1 MLLSLCPDGGGEN
14 GLAAYYVPFTQIQ
27 VILDREQEI
36 ARQQLAAGHKDR
48 ALVALR
54 RRKYQGGLL
63 VKTDGQLENLEQ
75 LVRAPIINF
84 QIPPLPP
91 RLRTLLTHGCV
102 GLDNRVLSHR
112 GLRAT
117 RPQTGQRSSQ
127 GNTQGVELRERGEI
141 AGGNRRSK
149 DIPNGAFLSVA
160 RSSSPFLRHAIPG
173 N

>member
-1 MLLSLCPDGGGEN
+1 MLLWGEN
-14 GLAAYYVPFTQIQ
+14 GLAAYSLFRFFFQIQ

-75 LVRAPIINF
+75 LVRVPIVNF
-84 QIPPLPP
+84 WIPLPP
-91 RLRTLLTHGCV
+91 RLRTLLTHGCE
-102 GLDNRVLSHR
+102 GLDDRVLSHR
-112 GLRAT
+112 SLRAT
-117 RPQTGQRSSQ
+117 WPQTGQRGSQ
-127 GNTQGVELRERGEI
+127 GDTQGVELRERGEV

-149 DIPNGAFLSVA
+149 GIPNGAFLPVA
-160 RSSSPFLRHAIPG
+160 SCVVTISETCYSRKSTTC
-173 N
+173 